1 MKRRPVVA
9 GKKGKRVPLVLL
21 FTQTSLTEG
30 TWRCE
35 AANFRSIWLTAPVL
49 LTPEGLKSSI
59 SPTGGPFRVFWIE
72 SQVPNAMELD
82 LCSRDARDEVG
93 SDHYPRRSPR
103 YGVRGLVLARHHAEE
118 DRRAGGGLSCRML
131 TDTALRT
138 RYGPAQRLSSDLC
151 VSE

>member
-35 AANFRSIWLTAPVL
+35 AANFRSIWLTALVL

-82 LCSRDARDEVG
+82 LCSRAARDEVS
-93 SDHYPRRSPR
+93 SDQHLPVARR
-103 YGVRGLVLARHHAEE
+103 GMG
-118 DRRAGGGLSCRML
+118 AGGWC
-131 TDTALRT
+131 
-138 RYGPAQRLSSDLC
+138 
-151 VSE
+151 